1 MIDSE
6 KIKSLSEVAMLAN
19 HIPSRQNIIFY
30 RFLSPFNVYFS
41 ADLLDFHISK
51 VAGLLP
57 QPYLTK
63 MCINKKRPFRRIDQG
78 RAGVFMFFHNFV
90 NSQFCFIF
98 SVNKFVQQKMAR
110 VKRFIFS
117 AGKVLSLYIFVV

>member
-30 RFLSPFNVYFS
+30 TFLSSFSAYFS

-51 VAGLLP
+51 VAGILP

-78 RAGVFMFFHNFV
+78 REGEFMYFHNFV
-90 NSQFCFIF
+90 NAQIC
-98 SVNKFVQQKMAR
+98 
-110 VKRFIFS
+110 
-117 AGKVLSLYIFVV
+117 